1 MHEAPASLPDMN
13 SPSVMAGRLR
23 RHLGGVEAYANGS
36 LEFEDEAPRPTDK
49 PRHMQR
55 RYYETLLTHIRRA
68 EYQLRCFIL
77 WLAAIL
83 IEKAQANPEFMNA
96 LIGTSQVNSLE
107 GGLCNPNGLPDQT
120 QNEPNSFAWKQELEL
135 RSLTVATPHIG
146 GFNVTT
152 PVFKTARGH
161 SGAARIKAFRPDPLS
176 LVDASYL
183 VARMARLPRILAR
196 ADQMAERLA
205 RRAVLSAFY
214 RESRAEAENNKNS
227 AVNALYREGAVNNR
241 HPLSGERDWGEGLL
255 TLSVAQARAG
265 PPNPLWF
272 QPLQHW
278 LPPEELWASSEDEDE
293 RADLNWLHLM
303 AVSALTRAGFAPGEA
318 PTAHL
323 PDLSRF
329 EPPSPPIIRT
339 P

>member
-1 MHEAPASLPDMN
+1 
-13 SPSVMAGRLR
+13 MAGRLR
-23 RHLGGVEAYANGS
+23 RHLGGVETYADGY
-36 LEFEDEAPRPTDK
+36 LEFEDEAPRPAAK
-49 PRHMQR
+49 PRHLQH
-55 RYYETLLTHIRRA
+55 RYYQTLLTHIRRA

-83 IEKAQANPEFMNA
+83 IEKAQHAGAFGDDLLASN
-96 LIGTSQVNSLE
+96 SHQNSLE
-107 GGLCNPNGLPDQT
+107 PGLCNPNGLRDQPPK
-120 QNEPNSFAWKQELEL
+120 EPNSLIWKQELEL
-135 RSLTVATPHIG
+135 RSLTATTPHIG

-152 PVFKTARGH
+152 PVFETARGH
-161 SGAARIKAFRPDPLS
+161 SDASRVKAFRPDPLS

-183 VARMARLPRILAR
+183 IARMARLPRILTR

-255 TLSVAQARAG
+255 TVSVAQARAG

-278 LPPEELWASSEDEDE
+278 LPPEEIWASSEDEDE
-293 RADLNWLHLM
+293 RADLSWLHLM

-329 EPPSPPIIRT
+329 EPPSPPIIRGT
-339 P
+339 